1 MILVKPTTTRS
12 TKHPLTNLP
21 AGPITLLLVEDDQI
35 VCSCIKALLES
46 YPRFR
51 IIGEVHDGLDAV
63 RAAANLSPD
72 VMILDLS
79 IPGLNGLEVARQ
91 VARRCRT
98 TRIVVLS
105 VHDDDSYVRQALK
118 SHVVG
123 YVTKDCPI
131 HILIEAIDSVVSGKY
146 YLSPS
151 LTKKVIREY
160 IKKNPKTDDDTDAT
174 SKSKK

>member
-1 MILVKPTTTRS
+1 
-12 TKHPLTNLP
+12 
-21 AGPITLLLVEDDQI
+21 
-35 VCSCIKALLES
+35 
-46 YPRFR
+46 
-51 IIGEVHDGLDAV
+51 
-63 RAAANLSPD
+63 
-72 VMILDLS
+72 MILDLS

-91 VARRCRT
+91 VVRRRRK

-151 LTKKVIREY
+151 LTKRVVREY
-160 IKKNPKTDDDTDAT
+160 IKKNPQTDDDTDAT